1 MPDFDALMAEFTP
14 ELEQALKDIPFPGA
28 EIDMH
33 PADYSR
39 LVMTM
44 LDVPQHKLANNK
56 SLIEKFIGLSTNVT
70 NLSIKKWFSKRLTF
84 RRREQAHLKTSMVA
98 LGDKVA

>member
-56 SLIEKFIGLSTNVT
+56 SLIESLHVLFTLFNE
-70 NLSIKKWFSKRLTF
+70 F
-84 RRREQAHLKTSMVA
+84 RQNQHFKNQEN
-98 LGDKVA
+98 G